1 MYSYDYHSIG
11 SGKVQLHFGLLGC
24 DGVFSLHQLKI
35 SRMDTAYQQHEAG
48 IFHISSATQKRPTFF
63 SWKTNGR
70 APEGFLCV
78 KPSRFVGFPGL
89 VARSQF
95 RATLWTA
102 RCGPRLPRGG
112 ITWETLSSTT
122 ERGRPFF
129 FLCGEIPTKVI
140 RKYHLKNTL
149 FESWTKLKVTQKW
162 LEYHFSNSCS
172 NWWCASFSSVQN
184 FRICH

>member
-1 MYSYDYHSIG
+1 MFVTFEAQLPPFEIFRWCNRGCGTVIASHQYLHIIEESRIRFTFTKSWSCFLKTIIYFFPGILKMYSYDYHSID

-48 IFHISSATQKRPTFF
+48 IFHISSTTQKRPTFF

-78 KPSRFVGFPGL
+78 KPSRFVVFPGL

-95 RATLWTA
+95 RATL
-102 RCGPRLPRGG
+102 
-112 ITWETLSSTT
+112 
-122 ERGRPFF
+122 
-129 FLCGEIPTKVI
+129 
-140 RKYHLKNTL
+140 
-149 FESWTKLKVTQKW
+149 
-162 LEYHFSNSCS
+162 
-172 NWWCASFSSVQN
+172 
-184 FRICH
+184 

>member
-1 MYSYDYHSIG
+1 MFVTFEAQLPPFEIFRWCNRGVIASHQYLHIIEESRIRFTFTKSWSCFLKTIIYFFPGILKMYSYDYHSID

-48 IFHISSATQKRPTFF
+48 IFHISSTTQKRPTFF

-78 KPSRFVGFPGL
+78 KPSRFVVFPGL

-95 RATLWTA
+95 RATL
-102 RCGPRLPRGG
+102 
-112 ITWETLSSTT
+112 
-122 ERGRPFF
+122 
-129 FLCGEIPTKVI
+129 
-140 RKYHLKNTL
+140 
-149 FESWTKLKVTQKW
+149 
-162 LEYHFSNSCS
+162 
-172 NWWCASFSSVQN
+172 
-184 FRICH
+184 

>member
-129 FLCGEIPTKVI
+129 FVWGNPNKSHSKIPLEKHLVRKLNKAEGYTKMV
-140 RKYHLKNTL
+140 RRSL
-149 FESWTKLKVTQKW
+149 FQFLQ
-162 LEYHFSNSCS
+162 
-172 NWWCASFSSVQN
+172 
-184 FRICH
+184 